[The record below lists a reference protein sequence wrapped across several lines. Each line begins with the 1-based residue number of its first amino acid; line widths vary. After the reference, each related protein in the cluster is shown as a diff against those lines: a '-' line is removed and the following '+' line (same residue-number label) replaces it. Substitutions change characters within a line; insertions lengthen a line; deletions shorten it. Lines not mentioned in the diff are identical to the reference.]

1 MIEPLPWMKREF
13 TFDLPVGVFP
23 ALLERLRGT
32 PARAKQ
38 LIVGISEEMLAARPN
53 GKWSAKEHLGH
64 LVDLRALDEQRLQEF
79 LGRANVLSAA
89 DTSNRATEHGN
100 HRQTSVV
107 EILGQLRA
115 AREDLVRKLEALTE
129 EEVGISALHGR
140 LQKPMRLI
148 DWVYFVAEHDDHHFA
163 AARRAILS
171 VRKTNTYGHT
181 GDEPVNTRTAT
192 QTPPTTATAR
202 IEDAK
207 DLFEIPAGVTYLN
220 CANMAPQLR
229 SITDAG
235 IDAVRAKA
243 TPWKLSAP
251 EWFSG
256 AEELRNLAATLL
268 EVESDGVA
276 LVPGAS
282 YGIATAAANVPLSAG
297 QTIILLHEEFPSNVY
312 AWRELAKK
320 KGGRIITVERKT
332 GMNYTKAL
340 ETAINR
346 DTAIV
351 ALPQSHWTDGS
362 SIDLE
367 RIGALVRSVGAS
379 LVIDAS
385 QSLGA
390 CSLNL
395 SRVQPDFLVSVG
407 YKWLLGPY
415 GLGYLY
421 VAPKWRDSGTPL
433 EQSWLTRAGSE
444 DFARLVEY
452 RDQYRQGARRFDAGE
467 FPQFV
472 LVPMAIAALRQI
484 LSWKVARIEQALSFL
499 TERVAGL
506 AVENGYSVLPR
517 SERCGHMIGI
527 RHAAGIPAKLAT
539 SLREAKVFVSIRG
552 DSIRVAPHL
561 YNDLSDIDRLFEVLR
576 AIAN

>member
-1 MIEPLPWMKREF
+1 MNTRVL
-13 TFDLPVGVFP
+13 
-23 ALLERLRGT
+23 T
-32 PARAKQ
+32 PA
-38 LIVGISEEMLAARPN
+38 
-53 GKWSAKEHLGH
+53 
-64 LVDLRALDEQRLQEF
+64 
-79 LGRANVLSAA
+79 
-89 DTSNRATEHGN
+89 
-100 HRQTSVV
+100 
-107 EILGQLRA
+107 
-115 AREDLVRKLEALTE
+115 
-129 EEVGISALHGR
+129 
-140 LQKPMRLI
+140 
-148 DWVYFVAEHDDHHFA
+148 
-163 AARRAILS
+163 
-171 VRKTNTYGHT
+171 
-181 GDEPVNTRTAT
+181 
-192 QTPPTTATAR
+192 PTTVSSR
-202 IEDAK
+202 IEEAK

-235 IDAVRAKA
+235 IEAVRAKA

-256 AEELRNLAATLL
+256 AEELRSLAAKVL
-268 EVESDGVA
+268 EVESDGIA
-276 LVPGAS
+276 LVPAAS
-282 YGIATAAANVPLSAG
+282 YGIATAAANVTLSPG
-297 QTIILLHEEFPSNVY
+297 QTIVLLHQEFPSNVY
-312 AWRELAKK
+312 TWRELAKK
-320 KGGRIITVERKT
+320 KGGRIVTVERSSGT
-332 GMNYTKAL
+332 TYTEAL
-340 ETAINR
+340 ERAINR
-346 DTAIV
+346 DTGIV

-362 SIDLE
+362 RIDLE
-367 RIGALVRSVGAS
+367 RIGELVRSVGAS
-379 LVIDAS
+379 FVIDAS

-390 CSLNL
+390 CSLDI
-395 SRVQPDFLVSVG
+395 SRVQPDFLVAVG

-452 RDQYRQGARRFDAGE
+452 LDEYRQSARRFDAGE

-484 LSWKVARIEQALSFL
+484 LAWKVVRIGQALSFL

-527 RHAAGIPAKLAT
+527 RHAGGIPAKLTT
-539 SLREAKVFVSIRG
+539 SLKEANVFVSIRG

-561 YNDLSDIDRLFEVLR
+561 YNDLSDVERLFEVLR
-576 AIAN
+576 AVRS

>member
-1 MIEPLPWMKREF
+1 MNTRVL
-13 TFDLPVGVFP
+13 
-23 ALLERLRGT
+23 T
-32 PARAKQ
+32 PA
-38 LIVGISEEMLAARPN
+38 
-53 GKWSAKEHLGH
+53 
-64 LVDLRALDEQRLQEF
+64 
-79 LGRANVLSAA
+79 
-89 DTSNRATEHGN
+89 
-100 HRQTSVV
+100 
-107 EILGQLRA
+107 
-115 AREDLVRKLEALTE
+115 
-129 EEVGISALHGR
+129 
-140 LQKPMRLI
+140 
-148 DWVYFVAEHDDHHFA
+148 
-163 AARRAILS
+163 
-171 VRKTNTYGHT
+171 
-181 GDEPVNTRTAT
+181 
-192 QTPPTTATAR
+192 PTTVSSR
-202 IEDAK
+202 IEEAK

-235 IDAVRAKA
+235 IEAVRAKA
-243 TPWKLSAP
+243 TPWKLSAA

-256 AEELRNLAATLL
+256 AEELRNLAAKVL
-268 EVESDGVA
+268 EVESDGIA

-282 YGIATAAANVPLSAG
+282 YGIATAAANVTLSPG
-297 QTIILLHEEFPSNVY
+297 QTIVLLDQEFPSNVY

-320 KGGRIITVERKT
+320 RGGRIVTLERSGGT
-332 GMNYTKAL
+332 TYTEAL
-340 ETAINR
+340 ERAINR

-362 SIDLE
+362 RIDLE
-367 RIGALVRSVGAS
+367 RIGELARSVGAS
-379 LVIDAS
+379 FVIDAS

-390 CSLNL
+390 CPLDI
-395 SRVQPDFLVSVG
+395 SRVRPDFLVAVG

-452 RDQYRQGARRFDAGE
+452 RDEYRHGARRFDAGE

-484 LSWKVARIEQALSFL
+484 LAWKVVRIGQALSFL

-506 AVENGYSVLPR
+506 SVENGYSVLPR

-527 RHAAGIPAKLAT
+527 RHAEGIAAKLT
-539 SLREAKVFVSIRG
+539 TNLKEANVFVSIRG

-576 AIAN
+576 AANS